1 VTARA
6 AERSN
11 VLESLSGPGRFGT
24 DLWPAASATVGGGLL
39 MLRLAAPPG
48 RLAGPATLS
57 LLYLLLAAVSLSHPI
72 PRTHREG
79 RLVHPLTALTLGM
92 TAFAAAASLGVAA
105 PGVGTVVPAALLLN
119 TAAAVSEEAFFRRFL
134 FGWLE
139 RWGPVL
145 ASVLTALAFAAIHL
159 PSYGVAAFS
168 MNLGAG
174 LVLSWQRWATGSWV
188 APAITHCVANVLAV
202 YGTNGGF
209 G

>member
-1 VTARA
+1 MTARA
-6 AERSN
+6 AERSSG
-11 VLESLSGPGRFGT
+11 LESLPSAGRFGS
-24 DLWPAASATVGGGLL
+24 DIWPVASATVGGALL
-39 MLRLAAPPG
+39 MLRLAAPSG

-57 LLYLLLAAVSLSHPI
+57 LLYLGLAAVSLSQPV
-72 PRTHREG
+72 PRYHREA
-79 RLVHPLTALTLGM
+79 RLVHPLAALMLGL
-92 TAFAAAASLGVAA
+92 TAFAAAASMGLPA
-105 PGVGTVVPAALLLN
+105 PAIGTVVPAALLLN
-119 TAAAVSEEAFFRRFL
+119 TAAAISEEAFFRRFL

-188 APAITHCVANVLAV
+188 VPAITHCVANLLAV